1 MRRVAPLLALLLLL
15 PGTAAAAAQDV
26 AAPNPPGA
34 FKNVELAGSVG
45 NHPPDHPETLRQATA
60 INFLDYGDREVMVV
74 VGRFGL
80 RSYDL
85 ADPTAPELL
94 DSVGNDVLALDG
106 DTSGTFWQ
114 NEDMDVD
121 HDRKLV
127 FLARDPRAYDG
138 TTSDPADV
146 SGVYIVDAADPAD
159 LKLVT
164 FHPLPV
170 GHTSTCINDC
180 KYLWTG
186 GPAAN
191 DDQRAQ
197 GWTGRPVYVTDIRD
211 PANPVTFPTP
221 VDVGRDDGVTA
232 YSHDVQVDAN
242 GVAWVSGQGGVRG
255 YWTQGEH
262 HDPLP
267 GAEREATP
275 WDPVPYGGGGIAE
288 DFDPVRREYSRFM
301 HNSERPVGAA
311 AGHGH
316 SPESGYAEGEL
327 IYATEEDFQDD
338 CAHDGAFTISTLE
351 GSLNGEA
358 WKPPA
363 DPTEP
368 FRLRA
373 VGSWSVAG
381 KEGAGPT
388 ENCSAHYFQLSGGI
402 AAYSWYGQ
410 GTRFIDVT
418 NPADPVQIAY
428 YRPDVTASWAPY
440 WHGDYVYV
448 ADHERGVDIL
458 RLTDGAREASATH
471 TEVLAP
477 SRTGASLAAAE
488 AASARY
494 RPDSAYGWAC
504 QVSDLRVVSASRP

>member
-1 MRRVAPLLALLLLL
+1 LRRLTPLLALLLLL
-15 PGTAAAAAQDV
+15 PGTAAT
-26 AAPNPPGA
+26 AAPAAPPSPPGA
-34 FKNVELAGSVG
+34 FRNVELVGSVG
-45 NHPPDHPETLRQATA
+45 NHPPNHPETLRQATA
-60 INFLDYGDREVMVV
+60 INFLDYDGRDVMVV

-85 ADPTAPELL
+85 SDPTAPELL
-94 DSVGNDVLALDG
+94 DSVGNDVLSLTG

-121 HDRKLV
+121 QDRKLV

-138 TTSDPADV
+138 TTADPSAV
-146 SGVYIVDAADPAD
+146 SGVYIIDAADPAD

-164 FHPLPV
+164 FHRLPA

-180 KYLWTG
+180 RYLWTG
-186 GPAAN
+186 GPAPSDA
-191 DDQRAQ
+191 QRAR
-197 GWTGRPVYVTDIRD
+197 GWTGRPIYVTDIRN
-211 PANPVTFPTP
+211 PARPVTFPTP
-221 VDVGRDDGVTA
+221 VDLGRDDGVTS

-242 GVAWVSGQGGVRG
+242 GVAWVSGKGGVRG
-255 YWTQGEH
+255 YWTAGVH
-262 HDPLP
+262 LDPTT
-267 GAEREATP
+267 GVEREATP
-275 WDPVPYGGGGIAE
+275 NNPVPYGGGGVAE
-288 DFDPVRREYSRFM
+288 TFDPVRAESRFM
-301 HNSERPVGAA
+301 HNAERPVGEDAGDGHAA
-311 AGHGH
+311 D
-316 SPESGYAEGEL
+316 SGYEVGEL

-351 GSLNGEA
+351 GSLRGEA
-358 WKPPA
+358 WKSTPQA
-363 DPTEP
+363 P

-388 ENCSAHYFQLSGGI
+388 EDCSAHYFQLRDGI

-418 NPADPVQIAY
+418 NPADPIQIAY

-458 RLTDGAREASATH
+458 RLTDGARQASATQA
-471 TEVLAP
+471 EVLAP
-477 SRTGASLAAAE
+477 RRSEASLAAAKAT
-488 AASARY
+488 AASY

-504 QVSDLRVVSASRP
+504 RVSELTVA